1 MSIFLCLIL
10 IPCLF
15 GLGFTFIFGV
25 VRLSDFLEYDLGF
38 SSNTAT
44 GLSFLFFP
52 LAPVAFV
59 VLLVKDLYKDIK
71 KRRIFRNDNRY

>member
-10 IPCLF
+10 VPFLF
-15 GLGFTFIFGV
+15 GLGFTFVFGV

-38 SSNTAT
+38 SSNTAIS
-44 GLSFLFFP
+44 LSFLFFP

-59 VLLVKDLYKDIK
+59 VLLIKDLYKDIK
-71 KRRIFRNDNRY
+71 RRREF